1 MKRMAMIGCVCLLGP
16 LSACYNLKAYVD
28 PGLQQIR
35 YADLRQPMKP
45 ISIGVLVE
53 FQRSGQE
60 LPSMKERA
68 NGAVLRVLKDSK
80 LFSTVHSGVA
90 TSDRKLEVVINNAGG
105 EIKDNAYN
113 TAATFGLI
121 GTRTTDYYMISVTY
135 QIPGKESI
143 VMEYHH
149 AIHATLGLKLGPP
162 GLESMTFHAAFDKIV
177 EEVILL
183 LLYELQEKGVL

>member
-1 MKRMAMIGCVCLLGP
+1 MNKDKKVAIVTGASTGLGLDFSKALLEKGYRVVM
-16 LSACYNLKAYVD
+16 SANNEERLKKAYD
-28 PGLQQIR
+28 NLG
-35 YADLRQPMKP
+35 QPQDAVTVAGDIGKP
-45 ISIGVLVE
+45 ETG
-53 FQRSGQE
+53 
-60 LPSMKERA
+60 
-68 NGAVLRVLKDSK
+68 
-80 LFSTVHSGVA
+80 
-90 TSDRKLEVVINNAGG
+90 RKLVDIAVKNFGRVDVVINNAGG

-143 VMEYHH
+143 VMEYQH